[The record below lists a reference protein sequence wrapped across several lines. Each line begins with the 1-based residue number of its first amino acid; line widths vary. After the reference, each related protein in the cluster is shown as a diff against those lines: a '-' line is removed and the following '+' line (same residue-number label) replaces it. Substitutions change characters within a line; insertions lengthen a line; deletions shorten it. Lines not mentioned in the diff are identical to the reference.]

1 MTTAHQFSHNFLREK
16 GFKRIPST
24 FLHKYEGIMS
34 VRNTRFSLEIS
45 FSELDFI
52 DFPKYRL
59 LNIPEGLNPHL
70 PHIEPDGSLCY
81 LDKEFIYLDRYN
93 QESNF
98 VLCFQYVEKLLVSYV
113 ENDIKKLSQE
123 YADEF
128 TAYWQGEFFAYIK
141 SWNSPLQAL
150 LIDRYS
156 ILDNDKKNT
165 KCEVVIFNKP
175 QEADAWLKLRNA
187 ANNTYNKTTPVI
199 VTKLTQ
205 TKLIRLFEKWPLS
218 SRQELLAWL
227 TIIDPSA
234 AQSFISSLLA
244 VISDIKNIRSFYV
257 VLQTPGGN
265 VGAFIEID
273 KQIIEALKRSQ
284 NQRQNKKGNKPASPS
299 SILSRKSLVKEKFLR
314 INIMDASD
322 SRITTR
328 NQDKEFSLIGKKIAL
343 IGCGT
348 VGSFTALLLAQL
360 GAGIQ
365 DHTHKG
371 VLAFFDPDILV
382 PDNLGRHIL
391 NMSYV
396 GENKALA
403 MADFLTKQAVSNT
416 INFIGNN
423 KRFDVKNLTL
433 FSRYDLIID
442 ATGNEA
448 FSTSLSHYYHR
459 SEIPNALIH
468 GWVIAA
474 GKAVRVILDDKTGAC
489 YRCLRISNKDGELQ
503 ERFKLFSKDKEPQE
517 PIRRNCGNAYFPY
530 ASGASASAAA
540 LIQQL
545 AIDYFSGNPSPRF
558 RHSSLSLDVQYTK
571 NCNPSNLDTCPCC
584 TKIL

>member
-1 MTTAHQFSHNFLREK
+1 MTTAHQFAHNFLREK

-24 FLHKYEGIMS
+24 FLHKYEGIMP
-34 VRNTRFSLEIS
+34 VKNTEFSLEIS
-45 FSELDFI
+45 FYELDFI
-52 DFPKYRL
+52 DFPEYRL

-70 PHIEPDGSLCY
+70 PHVEPDGSLCY

-93 QESNF
+93 PEDNF
-98 VLCFQYVEKLLVSYV
+98 VLCFQCV
-113 ENDIKKLSQE
+113 ENLLASYAENDTRKFSQD

-128 TAYWQGEFFAYIK
+128 TAYWQGKFFAYIK
-141 SWNSPLQAL
+141 SWNYPLQAL
-150 LIDRYS
+150 MFDRYS
-156 ILDNDKKNT
+156 ILDNAKEKT
-165 KCEVVIFNKP
+165 EHEIIIFNNQ
-175 QEADAWLKLRNA
+175 QEANTWLKLRNA
-187 ANNTYNKTTPVI
+187 ANTAHSNKTIPVI

-205 TKLIRLFEKWPLS
+205 PKLIRLFEKWPLS
-218 SRQELLAWL
+218 SRQEFFAWL
-227 TIIDPSA
+227 TAIDPSA
-234 AQSFISSLLA
+234 AQSFISSLLT
-244 VISDIKNIRSFYV
+244 VIKNNRSSYV

-265 VGAFIEID
+265 VGALIEID
-273 KQIIEALKRSQ
+273 KQIVEALKRSQ

-299 SILSRKSLVKEKFLR
+299 SILLRKSLVKEKFFL
-314 INIMDASD
+314 INVRDASD

-328 NQDKEFSLIGKKIAL
+328 NQDKEFSLVGKKIAL

-365 DHTHKG
+365 DNTHKG
-371 VLAFFDPDILV
+371 VLALFDPDILM
-382 PDNLGRHIL
+382 PDNLGRHVL

-403 MADFLTKQAVSNT
+403 MADFLTNQAVSNT

-423 KRFDVKNLTL
+423 KRFDVKNLAL
-433 FSRYDLIID
+433 FSKYELIID

-459 SEIPNALIH
+459 SETLNVLIH

-474 GKAVRVILDDKTGAC
+474 GKAVRAILDDRTGAC
-489 YRCLRISNKDGELQ
+489 YRCLRISNQDGELQ
-503 ERFKLFSKDKEPQE
+503 ERFKLFSKDKEPPD
-517 PIRRNCGNAYFPY
+517 PIKRNCGNAYFPY

-558 RHSSLSLDVQYTK
+558 RHSSLSLDVQHTK
-571 NCNPSNLDTCPCC
+571 NCNPQKLDICPCC
-584 TKIL
+584 SKIL